1 MGVASTVVHS
11 KMDDDERDNRIRAFK
26 DGYFRAIISN
36 NILTTGFDH
45 PAVDCILDLRPTT
58 SVVLHIQ
65 KYGRGTRPYFHPSYS
80 YEQLEEYHHRKDA
93 IEMGGK
99 RNCIVLDFAGNTQR
113 LGPINDPRIPSK
125 KGKKTG
131 DVPVKLCDWC
141 GAYNHISARICCDC
155 GKEFVFATK
164 LKPNA
169 STTEIIR
176 RDEPKIEIIPITM
189 MLPKIHKKIGKA
201 DSLRVS
207 YFQGV
212 RMFDVYLGFESVG
225 FAKHKAH
232 DWWRQHVGE
241 PIPETTSEAFSLF
254 RNARIPKEIR
264 VDTGGKFN
272 EILEYCF

>member
-1 MGVASTVVHS
+1 MQTKRRVWDILNTGP
-11 KMDDDERDNRIRAFK
+11 RNRFTCQGLIV
-26 DGYFRAIISN
+26 S
-36 NILTTGFDH
+36 
-45 PAVDCILDLRPTT
+45 
-58 SVVLHIQ
+58 
-65 KYGRGTRPYFHPSYS
+65 
-80 YEQLEEYHHRKDA
+80 
-93 IEMGGK
+93 
-99 RNCIVLDFAGNTQR
+99 NCIVLDFAGNTQR

-207 YFQGV
+207 YFQGI

-225 FAKHKAH
+225 FAKHKSH

-254 RNARIPKEIR
+254 RNARVPKEIR